1 MPLAHLLDDRNTGY
15 APKQQFL
22 HRVKTRPAA
31 ATTSFVDTLPHFF
44 NILMYPKD
52 TMHVDHLL
60 TAVEGARDPNQTM
73 YKK

>member
-31 ATTSFVDTLPHFF
+31 ATTVICGYFAPLFQYFDVSQRH
-44 NILMYPKD
+44 N
-52 TMHVDHLL
+52 
-60 TAVEGARDPNQTM
+60 AC
-73 YKK
+73 